1 MADTTHVAVQ
11 AAGHPTVGHAVPFRV
26 LATVWLA
33 LLALTLI
40 TVAVAGV
47 EIGNFNLGV
56 AMAIATVKAS
66 LVLLYFMRMRYD
78 RPMNAIVFVA
88 ALLFVALFVSIALL
102 DTRAYEPDLIPGY
115 APGIAR

>member
-1 MADTTHVAVQ
+1 MADTTHAAVR
-11 AAGHPTVGHAVPFRV
+11 ATGHPAVGHVVPFRV
-26 LATVWLA
+26 LAAVWLA

-47 EIGNFNLGV
+47 DIGNFNLGV
-56 AMAIATVKAS
+56 AIATVKAT
-66 LVLLYFMRMRYD
+66 LVLLYFMHMRYD

-115 APGIAR
+115 APGITR